1 MTIPKISLG
10 CLVATM
16 QKATQNEPDRFAMET
31 MTELGEDQP
40 DLMSAVQH
48 LVAVFMGED
57 GSDESEE
64 DESDAMV
71 TADFAKEMICMST
84 FCVLGVAMKA
94 IGATLEAADLENQW
108 GSSDGDDE

>member
-1 MTIPKISLG
+1 MTIPKISLS

-48 LVAVFMGED
+48 LVSMFMGED
-57 GSDESEE
+57 DESEE

-94 IGATLEAADLENQW
+94 IGATLEAADLEDQW
-108 GSSDGDDE
+108 CE

>member
-48 LVAVFMGED
+48 LVAMFMGED
-57 GSDESEE
+57 GESEE

>member
-1 MTIPKISLG
+1 MTIPKINLG

-48 LVAVFMGED
+48 LVALFMGE
-57 GSDESEE
+57 DESEE

-94 IGATLEAADLENQW
+94 IGATLEAAELSEQW
-108 GSSDGDDE
+108 GE

>member
-1 MTIPKISLG
+1 MTIPKISLD

-16 QKATQNEPDRFAMET
+16 EKATQDKPDHFAVET
-31 MTELGEDQP
+31 MNELACDQP

-48 LVAVFMGED
+48 LVSMFMGAD
-57 GSDESEE
+57 DEPEE

-94 IGATLEAADLENQW
+94 IGATLEAAELEEMY
-108 GSSDGDDE
+108 GE

>member
-31 MTELGEDQP
+31 MTALASDQP

-48 LVAVFMGED
+48 LVSMFMGED
-57 GSDESEE
+57 DESEE